1 MEWTTHDRCAAL
13 WYNLTLPMSIRKLPI
28 YLVILSLVGLAW
40 GFGYVSYPL
49 LHGATDAVVA
59 PPVEPVAAQQNMTVY
74 WDAWHLLE
82 RDFYG
87 TKPDATER
95 IYGAVRGMVESFND
109 PYTYFVEPQPRE
121 LERDNLRGRF
131 GGIGANIEQ
140 REDGFVLYP
149 VPDQPA
155 AQAGVM
161 DGDLLLWVDDHEITP
176 QMQID
181 EVVSMVRGPVGSEVA
196 LVVRRTPV
204 DAEAGTPAEELT
216 LRVTRVEIETPS
228 MEWRILPDTTTGTVG
243 YIRHTLFTERSPSEM
258 ERALAELQ
266 EQGATR
272 YILDL
277 RGNPGGMVSAA
288 VAIAD
293 MWLDEGVIFIEQKAD
308 GSETI
313 QEAGSGSPLSN
324 GEDVPLVV
332 IVDGGSASASEIL
345 AGALQDHQRA
355 TLVGEK
361 TFGKGSVQ
369 LIHELPDQSS
379 LHVTNAQWFTPNR
392 HPISGNGLQPDVTVE
407 PGTDPLPQAIAV
419 VESTTVAQATPPTPT
434 SAPVPEGAGDDPTS
448 LSTGPSEPVPGDAAG
463 E

>member
-1 MEWTTHDRCAAL
+1 
-13 WYNLTLPMSIRKLPI
+13 MSIRKLPI

-49 LHGATDAVVA
+49 LHGAADPVTGSL
-59 PPVEPVAAQQNMTVY
+59 VEPSSAEQNMTIY

-87 TKPDATER
+87 TTPDATAR
-95 IYGAVRGMVESFND
+95 VYGAVRGMVESFND

-140 REDGFVLYP
+140 TEEGFILRP
-149 VPDQPA
+149 MPEQPA
-155 AQAGVM
+155 EQAGVQ
-161 DGDLLLWVDDHEITP
+161 DGDLLLWVDDREITP
-176 QMQID
+176 EMHID
-181 EVVSMVRGPVGSEVA
+181 EVVSLVRGPVGSEVA
-196 LVVRRTPV
+196 LVVRRVPAH
-204 DAEAGTPAEELT
+204 AEAGTPADELT
-216 LRVTRVEIETPS
+216 IKVTRVEIETPS
-228 MEWRILPDTTTGTVG
+228 MEWQILPDTSTGTVG

-258 ERALAELQ
+258 ERALTELQ
-266 EQGATR
+266 AQGATR

-277 RGNPGGMVSAA
+277 RGNPGGMVTSA

-293 MWLDEGVIFIEQKAD
+293 MWLDEGAIFIEQKAD
-308 GSETI
+308 GSEVVEDATP
-313 QEAGSGSPLSN
+313 GSPLDN
-324 GEDVPLVV
+324 GDNAPLVV

-361 TFGKGSVQ
+361 TYGKGSVQ

-379 LHVTNAQWFTPNR
+379 LHVTNAQWFTPER
-392 HPISGNGLQPDVTVE
+392 HPISGNGLQPDVAVA

-419 VESTTVAQATPPTPT
+419 VESTSVAQATPPMPAS
-434 SAPVPEGAGDDPTS
+434 SATEEASSVDPVLGDPA
-448 LSTGPSEPVPGDAAG
+448 PSVPGINDDAG